1 MTPREEILKRFGEHL
16 DVALAEEDP
25 PQGIPSAI
33 LQSDEETP
41 ATDWYVIWSAMTALT
56 QEVKLQGRSF
66 KQMSESLNAEAE
78 RRGRKEAIDGLLD
91 LRERLLRGLAGVGET
106 AIEPL
111 APTWIDR
118 LFPGRLRELERERRV
133 AQALTEGYRLTL
145 SSLDD
150 LLRQFQVRPLECRGL
165 AFDPKCMNAVDVE
178 ETTRVADGTVVEV
191 YRSGYEWNGELYR
204 PAQVRVARR
213 PMNGDP
219 K

>member
-1 MTPREEILKRFGEHL
+1 MTRREEILQRFESHL
-16 DVALAEEDP
+16 DAALQTEDT
-25 PQGIPSAI
+25 PQGIPTAI
-33 LQSDEETP
+33 LQSEDDSA
-41 ATDWYVIWSAMTALT
+41 ATDWHAIWSAMTALT

-66 KQMSESLNAEAE
+66 KQMSDSLQADAE
-78 RRGRKEAIDGLLD
+78 RRGRREGIDGLLD
-91 LRERLLRGLAGVGET
+91 LRERLLRGLSGVGESV
-106 AIEPL
+106 EPL
-111 APTWIDR
+111 APNWLDR

-150 LLRQFQVRPLECRGL
+150 LLQNFQIHPIECRGL
-165 AFDPKCMNAVDVE
+165 PFDPKRMNAVDVE
-178 ETTRVADGTVVEV
+178 ETTGATDGTVVEV

-213 PMNGDP
+213 LVNGDP

>member
-1 MTPREEILKRFGEHL
+1 MTRREEILQRFESHL
-16 DVALAEEDP
+16 DAALQTEDT
-25 PQGIPSAI
+25 PQGIPTAI
-33 LQSDEETP
+33 LQSEDDSA
-41 ATDWYVIWSAMTALT
+41 ATDWHAIWSAMTALT

-66 KQMSESLNAEAE
+66 KQMSDSLQADAE
-78 RRGRKEAIDGLLD
+78 R
-91 LRERLLRGLAGVGET
+91 RERLLRGLSGVGESV
-106 AIEPL
+106 EPL
-111 APTWIDR
+111 APNWLDR

-150 LLRQFQVRPLECRGL
+150 LLQNFQIHPIECRGL
-165 AFDPKCMNAVDVE
+165 PFDPKRMNAVDVE
-178 ETTRVADGTVVEV
+178 ETTGATDGTVVEV

-213 PMNGDP
+213 LVNGDP